1 MGTAATRAPE
11 RISSSPRSNVPPV
24 GRRVSPR
31 RQLAVPLQVTVLRSG
46 VPDAVPGRSVD
57 VCQGGI
63 GAVLA
68 GEVFAGELV
77 GVEFQIPSLG
87 PVHAKARVCYQER
100 LRCGL
105 QFLAI
110 ATEERAMIEA
120 WTQSRRETGAGS
132 MPKASGSAVPQASS
146 ISPTVVA
153 APTIPSFGGHSALKA
168 PSKGA
173 AAATARYVRRKVLM
187 LLIASVIV
195 VAGMGWWHWE
205 AGWRELESKL
215 PGHATVI
222 QPRTTVPGDVMMRL
236 LVHRVDPVVP
246 AAGRSTKTHGRVV
259 LNAVV
264 GSDGSVQSLQ
274 AVSGPDTL
282 ARAAMDAVQWW
293 RFQPYEL
300 DGKPVQV
307 GTSLEVD
314 F

>member
-1 MGTAATRAPE
+1 MSTAAIRAPE
-11 RISSSPRSNVPPV
+11 RISSSPHGSAPPV
-24 GRRVSPR
+24 GRRISPR
-31 RQLAVPLQVTVLRSG
+31 RQLAVPLHVTVLRSG

-57 VCQGGI
+57 VCEGGI

-110 ATEERAMIEA
+110 ATEQRAMIEA
-120 WTQSRRETGAGS
+120 WTQNRKETAAVS
-132 MPKASGSAVPQASS
+132 VPRAAVSAAPPAPSV
-146 ISPTVVA
+146 SPTAVA
-153 APTIPSFGGHSALKA
+153 APATPSFGGYSAPKT
-168 PSKGA
+168 PSKEA
-173 AAATARYVRRKVLM
+173 VAATARYIRRKVLM

-205 AGWRELESKL
+205 EGWRELESKL
-215 PGHATVI
+215 PGHAAVG

-236 LVHRVDPVVP
+236 LVHRVDPVAP
-246 AAGRSTKTHGRVV
+246 AAGRSTKAHGRVV

-264 GSDGSVQSLQ
+264 GSDGSVQSLE

-293 RFQPYEL
+293 RFQPYEV
-300 DGKPVQV
+300 DGQPVQV
-307 GTSLEVD
+307 ATTLEVD

>member
-11 RISSSPRSNVPPV
+11 RIISPHTSAPPV
-24 GRRVSPR
+24 GRRVATR
-31 RQLAVPLQVTVLRSG
+31 RRLAVPLHVTVLRSG

-57 VCQGGI
+57 VCGGGI

-77 GVEFQIPSLG
+77 GVEFQIPAVG

-110 ATEERAMIEA
+110 PADQRAMIEQ
-120 WTQSRRETGAGS
+120 WTQNRQETAS
-132 MPKASGSAVPQASS
+132 ASVPKTQVNPVPPAMP
-146 ISPTVVA
+146 VA
-153 APTIPSFGGHSALKA
+153 ATAKPFFGGHSAAK
-168 PSKGA
+168 PTSEEA
-173 AAATARYVRRKVLM
+173 AAASARYIRRKVLM

-205 AGWRELESKL
+205 EGWRELESKL
-215 PGHATVI
+215 PGHAAVS
-222 QPRTTVPGDVMMRL
+222 QPQTTVPGDVMMRL
-236 LVHRVDPVVP
+236 LVHRVDPVAP
-246 AAGRSTKTHGRVV
+246 AAGRSAKSHGRVL

-264 GSDGSVQSLQ
+264 GNDGSVQSLQ

-300 DGKPVQV
+300 DGRPVQV
-307 GTSLEVD
+307 ATTLEVD

>member
-11 RISSSPRSNVPPV
+11 RINSPSDGPRV
-24 GRRVSPR
+24 GRRVAAR
-31 RQLAVPLQVTVLRSG
+31 RRLAVPLNVTVLRSG

-57 VCQGGI
+57 VCGGGI

-77 GVEFQIPSLG
+77 GVEFQIPALG

-110 ATEERAMIEA
+110 PTEQRAMIES
-120 WTQSRRETGAGS
+120 WTRNGRENAS
-132 MPKASGSAVPQASS
+132 ASPQKAPVNPLPKSGHVITQTVP
-146 ISPTVVA
+146 P
-153 APTIPSFGGHSALKA
+153 FGGYSVAQAQTKQD
-168 PSKGA
+168 SE
-173 AAATARYVRRKVLM
+173 ATARYIRRKVLM

-195 VAGMGWWHWE
+195 VAGMVWWHWE
-205 AGWRELESKL
+205 EGWRELESKL
-215 PGHATVI
+215 PVREAPSQPHAA
-222 QPRTTVPGDVMMRL
+222 VPGDVMMRL
-236 LVHRVDPVVP
+236 LVHRVDPV
-246 AAGRSTKTHGRVV
+246 AADAGRSAKLHGRVL
-259 LNAVV
+259 LNAVI

-274 AVSGPDTL
+274 PVNGPDTL

-293 RFQPYEL
+293 RFQPYQVDGKAVQVATTLEL
-300 DGKPVQV
+300 D
-307 GTSLEVD
+307 

>member
-11 RISSSPRSNVPPV
+11 RISGSPHSGAPPV
-24 GRRVSPR
+24 GRRVANR
-31 RQLAVPLQVTVLRSG
+31 RRLAVPLHVTVLRSG

-57 VCQGGI
+57 VCEGGV

-77 GVEFQIPSLG
+77 GVEFQIPALG

-110 ATEERAMIEA
+110 PADQRAMIEL
-120 WTQSRRETGAGS
+120 WTRHRQEIPAARAQQ
-132 MPKASGSAVPQASS
+132 MPVHPQVTS
-146 ISPTVVA
+146 VA
-153 APTIPSFGGHSALKA
+153 ATVAPSFSAYSA
-168 PSKGA
+168 PRPPSQEA
-173 AAATARYVRRKVLM
+173 AAASARYIRRKVLM

-205 AGWRELESKL
+205 EGWRELESKV
-215 PGHATVI
+215 PGHAAGSEP
-222 QPRTTVPGDVMMRL
+222 QATVPGDVMMRL
-236 LVHRVDPVVP
+236 LVHRVDPVAP
-246 AAGRSTKTHGRVV
+246 AAGRSTKMHGRVL

-264 GSDGSVQSLQ
+264 GNDGSVQSLQ

-300 DGKPVQV
+300 DGRTAQV
-307 GTSLEVD
+307 ATTLEVD

>member
-1 MGTAATRAPE
+1 M
-11 RISSSPRSNVPPV
+11 
-24 GRRVSPR
+24 
-31 RQLAVPLQVTVLRSG
+31 
-46 VPDAVPGRSVD
+46 PGRSVD
-57 VCQGGI
+57 VCEDGI
-63 GAVLA
+63 GVVLA

-87 PVHAKARVCYQER
+87 PINAKARVCYQER

-110 ATEERAMIEA
+110 AAEQRAMIEA
-120 WTQSRRETGAGS
+120 WTQNRRQTGAASG
-132 MPKASGSAVPQASS
+132 PKAYGGAVPQAQSV
-146 ISPTVVA
+146 SPTAVTARAV
-153 APTIPSFGGHSALKA
+153 PSFGGYSGPKA
-168 PSKGA
+168 PSKEA
-173 AAATARYVRRKVLM
+173 AAATARYIRRKVLM

-205 AGWRELESKL
+205 EGWRELESKL
-215 PGHATVI
+215 PGHATI
-222 QPRTTVPGDVMMRL
+222 SQPRTTVPGDVMMRL
-236 LVHRVDPVVP
+236 LVHRVDPVAP
-246 AAGRSTKTHGRVV
+246 AAGRSTKSHGRVV

-264 GSDGSVQSLQ
+264 GTDGSVQSLQ

-300 DGKPVQV
+300 NGQPVLV
-307 GTSLEVD
+307 ATTLEVN